1 MRERIEH
8 ARRLTSVTDLC
19 ADSARLGLPP
29 NLATHTEAHRIQCSK
44 LVELRGLEPPRVA
57 PLPPQGSVYC
67 HFTTTPRRWC
77 RGRDLNPQ
85 SVKARD
91 FKSRMYAN
99 STTPA
104 DLKKRCPILRFQGV
118 SDCCMGTGKT
128 RGTRRLRLLVSKVG
142 FEPTSPRRVSL
153 SGFFRHR
160 CSLWAMP
167 RDCGSQRGLL
177 KTHAALPEFRCRPLR
192 LAFIE

>member
-29 NLATHTEAHRIQCSK
+29 SLSTHTEAHRVQCSK

-57 PLPPQGSVYC
+57 PQAPQACVYC

-91 FKSRMYAN
+91 FKSRMYAS

-104 DLKKRCPILRFQGV
+104 DFKENGARFCVFKAFLIAVWAPEKHAGLGETPIGIEGRIRTCVSPKGV
-118 SDCCMGTGKT
+118 LI
-128 RGTRRLRLLVSKVG
+128 RIL
-142 FEPTSPRRVSL
+142 PT
-153 SGFFRHR
+153 
-160 CSLWAMP
+160 
-167 RDCGSQRGLL
+167 
-177 KTHAALPEFRCRPLR
+177 
-192 LAFIE
+192 